1 MVTLAIVLRRWI
13 KGDQKGQTGMQKRF
27 ESYQY
32 VTHLLTGASLG
43 IPIHGFRSPVAEP
56 MDE

>member
-1 MVTLAIVLRRWI
+1 MKMIKKYKDFWKKVEVTLFNMMHL
-13 KGDQKGQTGMQKRF
+13 
-27 ESYQY
+27 
-32 VTHLLTGASLG
+32 LLTGASLG